1 MTTWMKK
8 DASTMRYVVL
18 LAMSTIALTSWTLSV
33 DAGDYNAT
41 NENGVRA
48 FSKVPPVGV
57 HPRVLMSPEDLPAWR
72 KEVIKTYRGR
82 TFFTQRFESKRI
94 DTLAAIEPGT
104 TDEDLLAACPDAGP
118 QLNHELLYAT
128 LDVIYH
134 QDNQRAE
141 HVCRAIANFARVVL
155 ARSKDESKWGKIEEN
170 IGDVEGLDGIP
181 AGLGHLWY
189 RGGSDFAL
197 AYDYLYDYMTSEQQ
211 DICREAL
218 SAATKDLVCWGM
230 GFPRGRGIS
239 NWYGYH
245 GELGPMLLAI
255 EGEEGYRADQWVRF
269 RQAIRDWAE
278 VHIYETGGSNEDGYT
293 VNTSLREGQ
302 FTLLAMARRG
312 ENHFDRPNIRN
323 YWKWTVLSLVPGE
336 DTGETVG
343 YSSNRA
349 APYESAPVMA
359 RWAAPGDKCIN
370 FFLRQYKGQ
379 DYGRQ
384 NRWQYAPMSTLF
396 CMNWEDTDALPLD
409 VAKLDLPIAAVFP
422 YQGLFITRSDWSDDA
437 AYLNMLA
444 RQDAWY
450 DRHENVDRGRFVF
463 AALGRRWAIDRPW
476 AQAMKSSDHSL
487 VHIDGTGQAEAKV
500 GRGKAP
506 NARLLKHEDLGKE
519 SGARS
524 DDPGLLS
531 YGVMDLKNAYDW
543 LWSHSWTKPGDEWG
557 PETRSFEELGWPWKR
572 PGQPKTLHGDDDESC
587 PKYNFRGCNLW
598 RATNNPVRY
607 CWRTGVLVRGSH
619 PYAIIIDDV
628 KKDDTERTY
637 DWYMQIPDDV
647 EFVPQA
653 NGSVLLIEK
662 NEQRTY
668 NRPNV
673 GSRRLLILPMGGGKP
688 SVKLEEYTS
697 GVSRDI
703 AHRARRLVIS
713 RKANEGRFR
722 VVLYPF
728 RTTVEPAGARGREN
742 WEMYPL
748 GAAVPAVSPPTSK
761 TFFLKFED
769 QKHEWTFTA
778 GADGRSRIRLQ
789 RGGEHWQ
796 ID

>member
-1 MTTWMKK
+1 
-8 DASTMRYVVL
+8 MRNVVL
-18 LAMSTIALTSWTLSV
+18 FAMSTIALTTWTLPV
-33 DAGDYNAT
+33 DAGDYNDT
-41 NENGVRA
+41 NENGVRV

-72 KEVIKTYRGR
+72 KEVIKTYRGKA
-82 TFFTQRFESKRI
+82 FFAQRFESKRV
-94 DTLAAIEPGT
+94 DTLAGVKPDT

-118 QLNHELLYAT
+118 QLNHELFYAT

-134 QDNQRAE
+134 QDNERAE
-141 HVCRAIANFARVVL
+141 HVCRAIANFARAVL
-155 ARSKDESKWGKIEEN
+155 ARSKDKSKWGKMEMN
-170 IGDVEGLDGIP
+170 IGDIEGLNGIA

-197 AYDYLYDYMTSEQQ
+197 AYDYLYDYMTSEQR
-211 DICREAL
+211 DICRKAL
-218 SAATKDLVCWGM
+218 SEATKDLVCWGM

-255 EGEEGYRADQWVRF
+255 EGEEGYRPDQWVRF
-269 RQAIRDWAE
+269 RQAMRDWAE

-302 FTLLAMARRG
+302 FTLIAMARRG
-312 ENHFDRPNIRN
+312 ENHFDRANIRN
-323 YWKWTVLSLVPGE
+323 YWKWAVLSLVPGE

-370 FFLRQYKGQ
+370 FFLRQYKGE
-379 DYGRQ
+379 DYSRQ

-409 VAKLDLPIAAVFP
+409 MARLDLPITAVFP

-437 AYLNMLA
+437 TYLNTLA

-506 NARLLKHEDLGKE
+506 NARLIKHEDLGTE
-519 SGARS
+519 SSEKSEGS
-524 DDPGLLS
+524 GLLS
-531 YGVMDLKNAYDW
+531 YAVMDLKNAYDW
-543 LWSHSWTKPGDEWG
+543 LWSHSWTKPGEEWE
-557 PETRSFEELGWPWKR
+557 PETRSFEELGWTWER
-572 PGQPKTLHGDDDESC
+572 PGQPRALHGDDDENC

-598 RATNNPVRY
+598 RAPNNPVTH
-607 CWRTGVLVRGSH
+607 CWRTGILVRGSH

-628 KKDDTERTY
+628 RKDDKERTY
-637 DWYMQIPDDV
+637 DWYMQIPDDI

-653 NGSVLLIEK
+653 NGSALLTEK
-662 NEQRTY
+662 DEQWTY

-673 GSRRLLILPMGGGKP
+673 GSRRLLILPMGGGRP

-697 GVSRDI
+697 GISRNT

-728 RTTVEPAGARGREN
+728 RTTVEPAGARSREN

-748 GAAVPAVSPPTSK
+748 GAAVPAVSLPTAK

-789 RGGEHWQ
+789 RGGQHWQ